1 VEAWYRVP
9 CPRCGGLARRETD
22 VSDTFLDSAWYFL
35 RYPSAGRHDV
45 PFERELTKRWLPVAM
60 YIGGEE
66 YAVLHLLYSR
76 FVTMALED
84 LGHLDFEEPYIK
96 DGAEAFID
104 RVNAMPLPGYLRS
117 LIAPVT
123 APYCGACADGVSIVR
138 KQQVAGPRPRPRW
151 KSDMAAAI

>member
-1 VEAWYRVP
+1 M
-9 CPRCGGLARRETD
+9 
-22 VSDTFLDSAWYFL
+22 SDTFLDSARYFL

-66 YAVLHLLYSR
+66 HAVLHLLYSR

-104 RVNAMPLPGYLRS
+104 RVNAMPPAGLPPLAHRASHRAVLWSVRGWCINRPETTGGGS
-117 LIAPVT
+117 SPST
-123 APYCGACADGVSIVR
+123 AVEV
-138 KQQVAGPRPRPRW
+138 
-151 KSDMAAAI
+151 